1 MTGGRDLSRRRLSGL
16 ALMILALLGT
26 NVVLVST
33 RDRAE
38 ASSPPPQALDI
49 PPLITELAAAGAA
62 GVLERIP
69 APAPPEPAPPAPLSQ
84 PVAPNDGAAEPVVEL
99 GTIEIPRIGLHT
111 TLHQGIALSTIDH
124 GPSHWPGTALP
135 GELGNVVVAGHR
147 VTKTR
152 PFRHID
158 QLQPGDR
165 VIFTVG
171 ATRVEYEMVAN
182 EVVTPDALR
191 IVEQRPEHTAT
202 LFACH
207 PPGSAR
213 YRFVVHLRMVS

>member
-1 MTGGRDLSRRRLSGL
+1 MRGISIVPSSTSGSAAPSSGATGADNG
-16 ALMILALLGT
+16 
-26 NVVLVST
+26 
-33 RDRAE
+33 
-38 ASSPPPQALDI
+38 
-49 PPLITELAAAGAA
+49 AGAGA
-62 GVLERIP
+62 GGAGAGMRSSTP
-69 APAPPEPAPPAPLSQ
+69 AAPEPRPVPLSE
-84 PVAPNDGAAEPVVEL
+84 PVAPDDGAAEPLVEL
-99 GTIEIPRIGLHT
+99 GTIEIPRIGLHA

-158 QLQPGDR
+158 QLRPGDR

-171 ATRVEYEMVAN
+171 TTRAEYEMVAN

>member
-1 MTGGRDLSRRRLSGL
+1 MTGGRELSRRRLAGL
-16 ALMILALLGT
+16 ALTIAAVLGSNLALL
-26 NVVLVST
+26 ST
-33 RDRAE
+33 REEAE
-38 ASSPPPQALDI
+38 ASSPATALDI
-49 PPLITELAAAGAA
+49 PPLVAELAAAGTA
-62 GVLERIP
+62 GVLDRVP
-69 APAPPEPAPPAPLSQ
+69 APAAPAAVPTLPVPSPPPAGEHEPL
-84 PVAPNDGAAEPVVEL
+84 VEL
-99 GTIEIPRIGLHT
+99 GTIEIPRIGLVD
-111 TLHQGIALSTIDH
+111 TLYEGIALSTIDQ

-135 GELGNVVVAGHR
+135 GQLGNVVVAGHR
-147 VTKTR
+147 VTHSH

-171 ATRVEYEMVAN
+171 GGRVEYEMVGN
-182 EVVTPDALR
+182 EVVTPEGMH

-213 YRFVVHLRMVS
+213 YRYVVHLRMVS

>member
-1 MTGGRDLSRRRLSGL
+1 MNVRRSKLSRSR
-16 ALMILALLGT
+16 LALLVAMIVGLLSG
-26 NVVLVST
+26 NALLLST

-38 ASSPPPQALDI
+38 ATPPTFEI
-49 PPLITELAAAGAA
+49 PSFVGDLAAAGAA
-62 GVLERIP
+62 GVLDRVPSPPPPTP
-69 APAPPEPAPPAPLSQ
+69 APPPPPLPEPAPIPAER
-84 PVAPNDGAAEPVVEL
+84 APEPVVTL
-99 GTIEIPRIGLHT
+99 GTIEIPRIGLSD
-111 TLHQGIALSTIDH
+111 TLYQGITLNTIDR

-147 VTKTR
+147 VTHSR

-171 ATRVEYEMVAN
+171 DRRVEYEMVGN

-213 YRFVVHLRMVS
+213 YRFVVHLRMVT

>member
-1 MTGGRDLSRRRLSGL
+1 MKAARIHLSRRRLLGL
-16 ALMILALLGT
+16 DALIAVLL
-26 NVVLVST
+26 VVNGFLLIT
-33 RDRAE
+33 REQAE
-38 ASSPPPQALDI
+38 ATAPEDEI
-49 PPLITELAAAGAA
+49 PSFVGEMAAAGAQ
-62 GVLERIP
+62 GVLDRIP
-69 APAPPEPAPPAPLSQ
+69 TPPPPAVAPVGDLPTPAPVPDAYAPEPL
-84 PVAPNDGAAEPVVEL
+84 VTL
-99 GTIEIPRIGLHT
+99 GTIEIPRIGLRS
-111 TLHQGIALSTIDH
+111 TLYQGITLTTIDN

-135 GELGNVVVAGHR
+135 GQLGNVVVAGHR
-147 VTKTR
+147 VTHSK

-158 QLQPGDR
+158 QMVPGDR
-165 VIFTVG
+165 VIFTVDG
-171 ATRVEYEMVAN
+171 TRTEYEMVSN

>member
-1 MTGGRDLSRRRLSGL
+1 MTEGRQLSRHRLAGL
-16 ALMILALLGT
+16 ALVIVALLATNLALL
-26 NVVLVST
+26 ST
-33 RDRAE
+33 RDPAE
-38 ASSPPPQALDI
+38 ASSPAGGALPI
-49 PPLITELAAAGAA
+49 PPLVGELTAAGTA
-62 GVLERIP
+62 GVLARIP
-69 APAPPEPAPPAPLSQ
+69 APAPPEAAPPLSQ
-84 PVAPNDGAAEPVVEL
+84 PAAPNDHGAEPLVEL
-99 GTIEIPRIGLHT
+99 GTIEIPRIGLRS
-111 TLHQGIALSTIDH
+111 TLFHGIALSTIDH

-152 PFRHID
+152 PFRNID

-165 VIFTVG
+165 VIFAVG
-171 ATRVEYEMVAN
+171 GKRVEYEMVSN
-182 EVVTPDALR
+182 EVVTPDSLH

-213 YRFVVHLRMVS
+213 FRFVVHLRMVS